1 MHYVKKMCVLRQLK
15 QGFSGDGKALSGLV
29 KAEQYGQNVA
39 VEVSIINFAP
49 LSDGEYYCVVA
60 DRYGETELLPLRGKS
75 FFNLVSKLDVTDGFC
90 AVVCFV
96 RQEII
101 PIAYGVNGQDYY
113 DIHALIDGLE
123 RSPAPVKKEKREDFV
138 AIGKQEPPKKT
149 EDPTDNFCEEEVDYN
164 DETLAKED
172 YYKKAYQWEKEDERK
187 CLEETADNEQTQ
199 SATEKEGADGRFDF
213 EEDENCEDVLHP
225 FKTDGDGYYLSIK
238 EELDAL
244 FEKYPKDDTLKGA
257 FDSSEWARLK
267 GEEGASEYLVGV
279 VYKDLTPL
287 YICYAILGTAG
298 CPPEEI
304 KEESVFIP
312 HTLFDEDAGYFVI
325 FQSAATGECIK
336 PEKL

>member
-1 MHYVKKMCVLRQLK
+1 MCVLRQLK

-29 KAEQYGQNVA
+29 KVEQYGQNVA

-49 LSDGEYYCVVA
+49 LSFGEYYCIVA

-75 FFNLVSKLDVTDGFC
+75 FFNLVSKLDATDGFC

-96 RQEII
+96 QQEIS

-123 RSPAPVKKEKREDFV
+123 RSPAPAKKEKQADFV
-138 AIGKQEPPKKT
+138 AIGKHEEPQPDKD
-149 EDPTDNFCEEEVDYN
+149 EDGFNAEETADYN
-164 DETLAKED
+164 DETLAGED
-172 YYKKAYQWEKEDERK
+172 YYKKAYQWEIEDERK
-187 CLEETADNEQTQ
+187 RFKETANNEQTQ
-199 SATEKEGADGRFDF
+199 SATKEERADGRFDF
-213 EEDENCEDVLHP
+213 EEDADCEDVLHP

-238 EELDAL
+238 EELDSL

-257 FDSSEWARLK
+257 FDSSEWVRLK

-279 VYKDLTPL
+279 VYKDLIPL

-298 CPPEEI
+298 CPPDEI

-312 HTLFDEDAGYFVI
+312 HTLFDEESGYFVI